1 MTDPA
6 RPSLLYRS
14 LRGLVRAAV
23 KVFYGRVEATGQE
36 HLRGLGAT
44 MLTSNHPN
52 SIVDPLLLGLFE
64 DRQISFCARDGLFK
78 IPVFGSVLRR
88 VGAVP
93 LKRRSDYQGQATD
106 NQAAFAAV
114 TDVLANRGVIAIFPE
129 GKTHG
134 HLRIEPIKTGA
145 ARMAKGAIE
154 GNPGLTLD
162 VVPVGI
168 TYLVRHAFRSDV
180 NIAFGPPIRITPDA
194 DVGAL
199 TTQIGNALRELSV
212 HIENVEDERL
222 LAQVTAFV
230 VDVRAEEGLDKG
242 GQSPAERTALVKR
255 VVDAYRWLREVDP
268 DKTDELRAR
277 LDHYMEVREELGLGG
292 ERPAL
297 QHRGERRFNLSTRG
311 RIAFLTLGAPVAL
324 FGLAT
329 NVAPYVLLRLA
340 LAPLNLTTDRIALFK
355 ILGGATLFGAAYAA
369 QIAWVTST
377 FGFVPGAIF
386 GAALLPAALFSRRY
400 LIELRLHRVQLRS
413 LGTLIERGGGRLGAL
428 RVERRELSAELASL
442 RKRYLEHLGEPATS

>member
-1 MTDPA
+1 MTDAA
-6 RPSLLYRS
+6 RPNLLYRS

-36 HLRGLGAT
+36 NLRGLGAT

-64 DRQISFCARDGLFK
+64 DRQICFCARDGLFR
-78 IPVFGSVLRR
+78 IPVFGSVLRG

-93 LKRRSDYQGQATD
+93 LKRRSDYQGQSTD
-106 NQAAFAAV
+106 NQAAFSAV
-114 TDVLANRGVIAIFPE
+114 TEVLAKRGVIAIFPE

-145 ARMAKGAIE
+145 ARMAKGA
-154 GNPGLTLD
+154 LD
-162 VVPVGI
+162 GSPELELHVVPVGI

-180 NIAFGPPIRITPDA
+180 SIAFGPPIRITPEA
-194 DVGAL
+194 DVASL
-199 TTQIGNALRELSV
+199 TARIGDALRELSV
-212 HIENVEDERL
+212 HIEDVEDERL
-222 LAQVTAFV
+222 LAQVTAFI

-255 VVDAYRWLREVDP
+255 VVDAYKWLREVDP

-277 LDHYMEVREELGLGG
+277 LDQYMEVREELGLGG

-297 QHRGERRFNLSTRG
+297 QHRGERRFDLSAKG
-311 RIAFLTLGAPVAL
+311 RLALLVLGAPVAL

-329 NVAPYVLLRLA
+329 NVVPYVFLRLA
-340 LAPLNLTTDRIALFK
+340 LAPLKLTTDRIALFK

-369 QIAWVTST
+369 QTAWIAST
-377 FGFVPGAIF
+377 LGFVPGAVF
-386 GAALLPAALFSRRY
+386 GAALIPAALFSRRY

-413 LGTLIERGGGRLGAL
+413 LGALVERGGGRVGAL
-428 RVERRELSAELASL
+428 RKERREISEELATL
-442 RKRYLEHLGEPATS
+442 RKRYLEHLGEPAAT